1 MPSSGRFPRR
11 SRRAFAGNP
20 LRRDPFAARRTGASG
35 ASAAGRLEKGL
46 CKFTFYVLFS
56 HLFTNS
62 IDNFAKFVYNTNTI
76 QYAASKATK
85 GLQIKKTKNT
95 LRTLLALLLLLSLF
109 LVSVSA
115 LPAVVS
121 GSETA
126 GTVDAVI
133 NAASTE
139 SAIRFSADR
148 AVRLKSFSTGGY
160 AYTMYTL
167 LPYGYAILC
176 DETGALMEACY
187 EESALP
193 PYPVAHLKDFY
204 YGGPLNYFIL
214 ENGVFHE
221 LYTQQSLTAA
231 DLSSFAAL
239 DEQVRGTALRLS
251 CSGTLRTL
259 DISPQSESAVYEV
272 QTDYFASLNDFG
284 KNEEGTCTV
293 IAAAILF
300 GYYDIYVNNAFVD
313 TYYRQGNG
321 TNDAFHQLLNSYVYG
336 SQPKGAIFIHE
347 AANGLNRYLSSR
359 NVAARLCS
367 EYAANN
373 SARTKILNELAGG
386 RPVIASMKK
395 SLGAE
400 WNHSVVVY
408 RATFDSA
415 NPLGTATLQMHC
427 GWLDDEPH
435 CAFVASI
442 SWFYECGYLTCLNGH
457 SGVWKDN
464 GLYTHIRTCTVCG
477 NAETEAHSA
486 HWNPLLGKCIRCG
499 RTDSIAEPF
508 GGQDGSFD
516 IETRSA
522 SKEGA

>member
-1 MPSSGRFPRR
+1 M
-11 SRRAFAGNP
+11 RRARKAG
-20 LRRDPFAARRTGASG
+20 ARRTGAFG
-35 ASAAGRLEKGL
+35 ACAAGRLEKAL

-85 GLQIKKTKNT
+85 GLQIKVKNA
-95 LRTLLALLLLLSLF
+95 LRTLLVLLLLLSLF

-193 PYPVAHLKDFY
+193 PYPIAHLKDFY

-239 DEQVRGTALRLS
+239 DEQVRSSLS
-251 CSGTLRTL
+251 DAR
-259 DISPQSESAVYEV
+259 
-272 QTDYFASLNDFG
+272 FASEAAQPLSALSNASTSYTIQPNYFKSLTKIPEN
-284 KNEEGTCTV
+284 KNGTCTI
-293 IAAAILF
+293 IAAVLLF
-300 GYYDIYVNNAFVD
+300 SYYDTYVNDSFIATANELS
-313 TYYRQGNG
+313 N
-321 TNDAFHQLLNSYVYG
+321 NSEALHTILCYEVYG
-336 SQPKGAIFIHE
+336 SKDHGGIFIRD
-347 AANGLNRYLSSR
+347 ALSGFNDYLSTTSCGKR
-359 NVAARLCS
+359 MTSIYSPEDTARG
-367 EYAANN
+367 
-373 SARTKILNELAGG
+373 KILSELAAG
-386 RPVIASMKK
+386 RPVIASMGVH
-395 SLGAE
+395 LGSE
-400 WNHSVVVY
+400 WDHSVVVY
-408 RATFDSA
+408 GITFTSA
-415 NPLGTATLQMHC
+415 SDLSTATINAHM
-427 GWLDDEPH
+427 GWKDNPNNNRVL
-435 CAFVASI
+435 SLG
-442 SWFYECGYLTCLNGH
+442 WFYECGYMICANH
-457 SGVWKDN
+457 SYGSWHST
-464 GLYTHIRTCTVCG
+464 GSYSHSRTCTVCG
-477 NAETEAHSA
+477 ETEYQPHAET
-486 HWNPLLGKCIRCG
+486 WNAIRQKCNRCG
-499 RTDSIAEPF
+499 YSGPLTEPF
-508 GGQDGSFD
+508 RYG
-516 IETRSA
+516 EA
-522 SKEGA
+522 ECCA

>member
-1 MPSSGRFPRR
+1 M
-11 SRRAFAGNP
+11 
-20 LRRDPFAARRTGASG
+20 
-35 ASAAGRLEKGL
+35 
-46 CKFTFYVLFS
+46 
-56 HLFTNS
+56 
-62 IDNFAKFVYNTNTI
+62 YNTNTI

-231 DLSSFAAL
+231 DLLVF
-239 DEQVRGTALRLS
+239 RG
-251 CSGTLRTL
+251 
-259 DISPQSESAVYEV
+259 
-272 QTDYFASLNDFG
+272 
-284 KNEEGTCTV
+284 
-293 IAAAILF
+293 
-300 GYYDIYVNNAFVD
+300 
-313 TYYRQGNG
+313 
-321 TNDAFHQLLNSYVYG
+321 
-336 SQPKGAIFIHE
+336 
-347 AANGLNRYLSSR
+347 
-359 NVAARLCS
+359 
-367 EYAANN
+367 
-373 SARTKILNELAGG
+373 AG
-386 RPVIASMKK
+386 
-395 SLGAE
+395 
-400 WNHSVVVY
+400 
-408 RATFDSA
+408 
-415 NPLGTATLQMHC
+415 
-427 GWLDDEPH
+427 
-435 CAFVASI
+435 
-442 SWFYECGYLTCLNGH
+442 
-457 SGVWKDN
+457 
-464 GLYTHIRTCTVCG
+464 
-477 NAETEAHSA
+477 
-486 HWNPLLGKCIRCG
+486 
-499 RTDSIAEPF
+499 
-508 GGQDGSFD
+508 
-516 IETRSA
+516 
-522 SKEGA
+522 

>member
-1 MPSSGRFPRR
+1 M
-11 SRRAFAGNP
+11 
-20 LRRDPFAARRTGASG
+20 
-35 ASAAGRLEKGL
+35 
-46 CKFTFYVLFS
+46 
-56 HLFTNS
+56 
-62 IDNFAKFVYNTNTI
+62 
-76 QYAASKATK
+76 
-85 GLQIKKTKNT
+85 
-95 LRTLLALLLLLSLF
+95 
-109 LVSVSA
+109 
-115 LPAVVS
+115 
-121 GSETA
+121 
-126 GTVDAVI
+126 
-133 NAASTE
+133 
-139 SAIRFSADR
+139 
-148 AVRLKSFSTGGY
+148 
-160 AYTMYTL
+160 
-167 LPYGYAILC
+167 
-176 DETGALMEACY
+176 
-187 EESALP
+187 
-193 PYPVAHLKDFY
+193 KDFY

-272 QTDYFASLNDFG
+272 QTDYFACLNDFC

-300 GYYDIYVNNAFVD
+300 GYYDIFVNNAFVD
-313 TYYRQGNG
+313 IYYRQGNG
-321 TNDAFHQLLNSYVYG
+321 TNDAFHQLLNSYVYE

-359 NVAARLCS
+359 NVTARLCS
-367 EYAANN
+367 EYATNN

-435 CAFVASI
+435 CAFVALI

-499 RTDSIAEPF
+499 RTGSIAEPF

>member
-1 MPSSGRFPRR
+1 M
-11 SRRAFAGNP
+11 RRARKAG
-20 LRRDPFAARRTGASG
+20 ARRTGAFG
-35 ASAAGRLEKGL
+35 ACAAGRLEKAL

-62 IDNFAKFVYNTNTI
+62 IDNFAKFVYNTSTI

-85 GLQIKKTKNT
+85 GLQIKTKNA

-126 GTVDAVI
+126 GTVDAII

-221 LYTQQSLTAA
+221 LYTQKSLTAA

-239 DEQVRGTALRLS
+239 DEQVRSSLS
-251 CSGTLRTL
+251 DAR
-259 DISPQSESAVYEV
+259 
-272 QTDYFASLNDFG
+272 FASEAAQPLSALSMLPQAIRYNPIISNPSP
-284 KNEEGTCTV
+284 KYQKIKTELVQSSPLCCCSV
-293 IAAAILF
+293 ITIHMSTILLSPPLTSFPTIPKRCIPFFAMKYTAQRITGAFLSETLCQALTTTYPRQAAA
-300 GYYDIYVNNAFVD
+300 
-313 TYYRQGNG
+313 
-321 TNDAFHQLLNSYVYG
+321 
-336 SQPKGAIFIHE
+336 
-347 AANGLNRYLSSR
+347 
-359 NVAARLCS
+359 S
-367 EYAANN
+367 E
-373 SARTKILNELAGG
+373 
-386 RPVIASMKK
+386 
-395 SLGAE
+395 
-400 WNHSVVVY
+400 
-408 RATFDSA
+408 
-415 NPLGTATLQMHC
+415 
-427 GWLDDEPH
+427 
-435 CAFVASI
+435 
-442 SWFYECGYLTCLNGH
+442 
-457 SGVWKDN
+457 
-464 GLYTHIRTCTVCG
+464 
-477 NAETEAHSA
+477 
-486 HWNPLLGKCIRCG
+486 
-499 RTDSIAEPF
+499 
-508 GGQDGSFD
+508 
-516 IETRSA
+516 
-522 SKEGA
+522 

>member
-20 LRRDPFAARRTGASG
+20 LRRDPFAARRNYRRQSRFTRPAHKMRRARKAGARRTGAFG
-35 ASAAGRLEKGL
+35 ACAAGRLEKAL

-85 GLQIKKTKNT
+85 GLQIKVKNA
-95 LRTLLALLLLLSLF
+95 LRTLLVLLLLLSLF

-193 PYPVAHLKDFY
+193 PISHRTFEGLLLRRSAQLFYPRKRCFSRALYPTIPDRS
-204 YGGPLNYFIL
+204 GPL
-214 ENGVFHE
+214 VFRGAGRAGALFSLRRSLCVGSGAASFRFVQCLHK
-221 LYTQQSLTAA
+221 LYDTTQ
-231 DLSSFAAL
+231 
-239 DEQVRGTALRLS
+239 
-251 CSGTLRTL
+251 
-259 DISPQSESAVYEV
+259 
-272 QTDYFASLNDFG
+272 
-284 KNEEGTCTV
+284 
-293 IAAAILF
+293 LF
-300 GYYDIYVNNAFVD
+300 QIP
-313 TYYRQGNG
+313 
-321 TNDAFHQLLNSYVYG
+321 HQN
-336 SQPKGAIFIHE
+336 
-347 AANGLNRYLSSR
+347 
-359 NVAARLCS
+359 
-367 EYAANN
+367 
-373 SARTKILNELAGG
+373 
-386 RPVIASMKK
+386 
-395 SLGAE
+395 
-400 WNHSVVVY
+400 
-408 RATFDSA
+408 
-415 NPLGTATLQMHC
+415 
-427 GWLDDEPH
+427 
-435 CAFVASI
+435 
-442 SWFYECGYLTCLNGH
+442 
-457 SGVWKDN
+457 
-464 GLYTHIRTCTVCG
+464 
-477 NAETEAHSA
+477 
-486 HWNPLLGKCIRCG
+486 
-499 RTDSIAEPF
+499 
-508 GGQDGSFD
+508 
-516 IETRSA
+516 TR
-522 SKEGA
+522 K